1 MIAPLMPTYARA
13 DLAFERGEGVWLTG
27 TDGRRYLD
35 FAGGVAVSSLGHA
48 HPRLVAAITEQAG
61 KVWHVSNLFRI
72 PEAERLAKMLVDVS
86 FADTV
91 FFCNSGAEAME
102 CAIKVARKYHAV
114 NGHPEKSRIIAF
126 EGSFHGRTLAT
137 LAAAGAKKYLDG
149 FGEPLAGFDHVPY
162 GDLDAVKKAITPET
176 GAIVVEPIQGEG
188 GVRVPPSG
196 FLRALREL
204 CNEKGLLLVL
214 DEVQTGLGRT
224 GKFFAYEWAGIE
236 PDVMAIAKGL
246 GGGFP
251 IGACLATEAA
261 AKGMTAGT
269 HGSTFGGNPL
279 ATAVAGT
286 VVNIVLEKGF
296 LDRVAKTGLLFKQRL
311 AEMKD
316 RHPAVIAEVRGEGLL
331 LGLRAV
337 VPNMDLVAACREEC
351 LLTAGAGEN
360 VVRLMPPLVTSD
372 AEVAEAMNKLDRAC
386 QKIEATLAAH
396 TRGAAE

>member
-1 MIAPLMPTYARA
+1 VITPVMPTYARA
-13 DLAFERGEGVWLTG
+13 DLAFERGEGVWLLG
-27 TDGRRYLD
+27 TDGKRYLD
-35 FAGGVAVSSLGHA
+35 FAGGVAVSALGHA
-48 HPRLVAAITEQAG
+48 HPKLVASITEQAG

-72 PEAERLAKMLVDVS
+72 PEAERLAKALVDIS

-137 LAAAGAKKYLDG
+137 LAAAGAKKYLEG
-149 FGEPLAGFDHVPY
+149 FGEPLTGFDHVPY

-176 GAIVVEPIQGEG
+176 GAIVVEPVQGEG
-188 GVRVPPSG
+188 GVRVPPPN

-204 CNEKGLLLVL
+204 CDDKGLLLVL
-214 DEVQTGLGRT
+214 DEVQTGVGRT
-224 GKFFAYEWAGIE
+224 GKFFAYERAGIE
-236 PDVMAIAKGL
+236 PDVLALAKGL

-286 VVNIVLEKGF
+286 VMSIVLEKGF

-331 LGLRAV
+331 LGLRTV
-337 VPNMDLVAACREEC
+337 VPNMDLVAACRAEG

-360 VVRLMPPLVTSD
+360 VVRLMPPLVTTD
-372 AEVAEAMNKLDRAC
+372 AEVGEAMNKLDRAC

>member
-1 MIAPLMPTYARA
+1 MITPVMPTYARA

-27 TDGRRYLD
+27 TDGKRYLD
-35 FAGGVAVSSLGHA
+35 FAGGVAVSALGHA
-48 HPRLVAAITEQAG
+48 HPKLVAAITEQAG

-72 PEAERLAKMLVDVS
+72 PEAERLAKALVDIS

-102 CAIKVARKYHAV
+102 CAIKVARKYQAV
-114 NGHPEKSRIIAF
+114 NGHPEKNRIIAF
-126 EGSFHGRTLAT
+126 DGSFHGRTLAT
-137 LAAAGAKKYLDG
+137 LAAAGAKKYLEG

-162 GDLDAVKKAITPET
+162 GDLEAVKKAITPET
-176 GAIVVEPIQGEG
+176 GAIIVEPIQGEG
-188 GVRVPPSG
+188 GVRVPPSN

-204 CNEKGLLLVL
+204 CDQKGLLLVL
-214 DEVQTGLGRT
+214 DEVQTGVGRT
-224 GKFFAYEWAGIE
+224 GKFFAYEWAEIE
-236 PDVMAIAKGL
+236 PDVVAIAKGL

-337 VPNMDLVAACREEC
+337 VPNMDLVAACREEG

-360 VVRLMPPLVTSD
+360 VVRMLPPLVTSD
-372 AEVAEAMNKLDRAC
+372 AEVTEAMNKLDRAC

>member
-1 MIAPLMPTYARA
+1 MITPVMPTYARA
-13 DLAFERGEGVWLTG
+13 DLAFERGEGVWLIG
-27 TDGRRYLD
+27 TDGKRYLD
-35 FAGGVAVSSLGHA
+35 FAGGVAVSALGHA
-48 HPRLVAAITEQAG
+48 HPKLVASITEQAG

-72 PEAERLAKMLVDVS
+72 PEAERLAKALVGIS

-149 FGEPLAGFDHVPY
+149 FGEPLSGFDHVPY
-162 GDLDAVKKAITPET
+162 GDLDAVKKVITPET

-188 GVRVPPSG
+188 GVRVPPSN

-204 CNEKGLLLVL
+204 CDDKGLLLVL
-214 DEVQTGLGRT
+214 DEVQTGVGRT
-224 GKFFAYEWAGIE
+224 GKFFAYERAGIE
-236 PDVMAIAKGL
+236 PDVLALAKGL

-279 ATAVAGT
+279 AAAVAGA
-286 VVNIVLEKGF
+286 VMNIVLEKGF

-331 LGLRAV
+331 LGLRTV
-337 VPNMDLVAACREEC
+337 VPNMDLVAACREEG

-360 VVRLMPPLVTSD
+360 VVRLMPPLVTTD
-372 AEVAEAMNKLDRAC
+372 AEVGEAMNKLDCAC
-386 QKIEATLAAH
+386 QKIEATLAVR

>member
-1 MIAPLMPTYARA
+1 
-13 DLAFERGEGVWLTG
+13 
-27 TDGRRYLD
+27 
-35 FAGGVAVSSLGHA
+35 
-48 HPRLVAAITEQAG
+48 
-61 KVWHVSNLFRI
+61 
-72 PEAERLAKMLVDVS
+72 
-86 FADTV
+86 
-91 FFCNSGAEAME
+91 
-102 CAIKVARKYHAV
+102 
-114 NGHPEKSRIIAF
+114 
-126 EGSFHGRTLAT
+126 
-137 LAAAGAKKYLDG
+137 
-149 FGEPLAGFDHVPY
+149 VPY
-162 GDLDAVKKAITPET
+162 GDLEAVKKAITPET

-188 GVRVPPSG
+188 GVRVPPSN

-204 CNEKGLLLVL
+204 CDTKGLLLVL
-214 DEVQTGLGRT
+214 DEVQTGVGRT
-224 GKFFAYEWAGIE
+224 GKLFAHEWAGIE

-286 VVNIVLEKGF
+286 VMNIVLEKGF
-296 LDRVAKTGLLFKQRL
+296 LDRVARTGLLFKQRL

-331 LGLRAV
+331 LGLRTV
-337 VPNMDLVAACREEC
+337 VPNLDLVAACREEG

-360 VVRLMPPLVTSD
+360 VVRLMPPLVTTD

>member
-1 MIAPLMPTYARA
+1 VIAPLMPTYARA
-13 DLAFERGEGVWLTG
+13 DLAFERGEGVWLIG
-27 TDGRRYLD
+27 TDGKRYLD
-35 FAGGVAVSSLGHA
+35 FAGGVAVSALGHA
-48 HPRLVAAITEQAG
+48 HPKLVAAITEQAG

-72 PEAERLAKMLVDVS
+72 PEAERLAKMLVDIS

-137 LAAAGAKKYLDG
+137 LAAAGARKYLEG
-149 FGEPLAGFDHVPY
+149 FGEPLSGFDHVPY
-162 GDLDAVKKAITPET
+162 GDIEAVKKAITPET
-176 GAIVVEPIQGEG
+176 GAIIAEPIQGEG
-188 GVRVPPSG
+188 GVRVPPSN

-204 CNEKGLLLVL
+204 CDQKGLLLVL
-214 DEVQTGLGRT
+214 DEVQTGVGRT
-224 GKFFAYEWAGIE
+224 GKFFGYERAGIE
-236 PDVMAIAKGL
+236 PDVVALAKGL

-251 IGACLATEAA
+251 IGACLATEEA

-286 VVNIVLEKGF
+286 VMNIVTEKSF

-331 LGLRAV
+331 LGLRTV
-337 VPNMDLVAACREEC
+337 VPNMDLVAALREEG

-360 VVRLMPPLVTSD
+360 VVRMLPPLITTD
-372 AEVAEAMNKLDRAC
+372 AEVGEAMNKIDRAC

>member
-1 MIAPLMPTYARA
+1 VITPVMPTYARA
-13 DLAFERGEGVWLTG
+13 DLAFERGEGVWLLG
-27 TDGRRYLD
+27 TDGKRYLD
-35 FAGGVAVSSLGHA
+35 FAGGVAVSALGHA
-48 HPRLVAAITEQAG
+48 HPKLVASITEQAG

-72 PEAERLAKMLVDVS
+72 PEAERLAKALVDIS

-137 LAAAGAKKYLDG
+137 LAAAGAKKYLEG
-149 FGEPLAGFDHVPY
+149 FGEPLTGFDHVPY

-176 GAIVVEPIQGEG
+176 GAIVVEPVQGEG
-188 GVRVPPSG
+188 GVRVPPPN

-204 CNEKGLLLVL
+204 CDDKGLLLVL
-214 DEVQTGLGRT
+214 DEVQTGVGRT
-224 GKFFAYEWAGIE
+224 GKFFAYERAGIE
-236 PDVMAIAKGL
+236 PDVLALAKGL

-286 VVNIVLEKGF
+286 VISIVLEKGF

-331 LGLRAV
+331 LGLRTV
-337 VPNMDLVAACREEC
+337 VPNMDLVAACRAEG

-360 VVRLMPPLVTSD
+360 VVRLMPPLVTTD
-372 AEVAEAMNKLDRAC
+372 AEVGEAMNKLDRAC

>member
-1 MIAPLMPTYARA
+1 
-13 DLAFERGEGVWLTG
+13 
-27 TDGRRYLD
+27 
-35 FAGGVAVSSLGHA
+35 
-48 HPRLVAAITEQAG
+48 
-61 KVWHVSNLFRI
+61 
-72 PEAERLAKMLVDVS
+72 
-86 FADTV
+86 
-91 FFCNSGAEAME
+91 
-102 CAIKVARKYHAV
+102 
-114 NGHPEKSRIIAF
+114 
-126 EGSFHGRTLAT
+126 
-137 LAAAGAKKYLDG
+137 
-149 FGEPLAGFDHVPY
+149 
-162 GDLDAVKKAITPET
+162 
-176 GAIVVEPIQGEG
+176 
-188 GVRVPPSG
+188 
-196 FLRALREL
+196 
-204 CNEKGLLLVL
+204 
-214 DEVQTGLGRT
+214 
-224 GKFFAYEWAGIE
+224 
-236 PDVMAIAKGL
+236 MAIAKGL

-331 LGLRAV
+331 LGLRTV
-337 VPNMDLVAACREEC
+337 VPNMDLVAALREEG

-360 VVRLMPPLVTSD
+360 VVRMLPPLVTSD

>member
-1 MIAPLMPTYARA
+1 VITPVMPTYARA
-13 DLAFERGEGVWLTG
+13 DLAFERGEGVWLIG
-27 TDGRRYLD
+27 TDGKRYLD
-35 FAGGVAVSSLGHA
+35 FAGGVAVSALGHA
-48 HPRLVAAITEQAG
+48 HPKLVASITEQAG

-72 PEAERLAKMLVDVS
+72 PEAERLAKALVDIS

-137 LAAAGAKKYLDG
+137 LAAAGAKKYLEG
-149 FGEPLAGFDHVPY
+149 FGEPLTGFDHVPY

-176 GAIVVEPIQGEG
+176 GAIVVEPVQGEG
-188 GVRVPPSG
+188 GVRVPPPN

-204 CNEKGLLLVL
+204 CDDKGLLLVL
-214 DEVQTGLGRT
+214 DEVQTGVGRT
-224 GKFFAYEWAGIE
+224 GKFFAYERAGIE
-236 PDVMAIAKGL
+236 PDVLALAKGL

-286 VVNIVLEKGF
+286 VVGIVLEKGF

-331 LGLRAV
+331 LGLRTV
-337 VPNMDLVAACREEC
+337 VPNMDLVAACRAEG

-360 VVRLMPPLVTSD
+360 VVRLMPPLVTTD
-372 AEVAEAMNKLDRAC
+372 AEVGEAMNKLDRAC

>member
-1 MIAPLMPTYARA
+1 VITPVMPTYARA
-13 DLAFERGEGVWLTG
+13 DLAFERGEGVWLLG
-27 TDGRRYLD
+27 TDGKRYLD
-35 FAGGVAVSSLGHA
+35 FAGGVAVSALGHA
-48 HPRLVAAITEQAG
+48 HPKLVASITEQAG

-72 PEAERLAKMLVDVS
+72 PEAERLAKALVDIS

-137 LAAAGAKKYLDG
+137 LAAAGAKKYLEG
-149 FGEPLAGFDHVPY
+149 FGEPLTGFDHVPY

-176 GAIVVEPIQGEG
+176 GAIVVEPVQGEG
-188 GVRVPPSG
+188 GVRVPPPN

-204 CNEKGLLLVL
+204 CDDKGLLLVL
-214 DEVQTGLGRT
+214 DEVQTGVGRT
-224 GKFFAYEWAGIE
+224 GKFFAYERAGIE
-236 PDVMAIAKGL
+236 PDVLALAKGL

-286 VVNIVLEKGF
+286 VMSIVLEKGF

-311 AEMKD
+311 AE
-316 RHPAVIAEVRGEGLL
+316 VRGEGLL
-331 LGLRAV
+331 LGLRTV
-337 VPNMDLVAACREEC
+337 VPNMDLVAACRAEG

-360 VVRLMPPLVTSD
+360 VVRLMPPLVTTD
-372 AEVAEAMNKLDRAC
+372 AEVGEAMNKLDRAC